1 MAHRVCPPWVG
12 YFLLNP
18 LRKFFENPDKVLGP
32 FVQEGMIV
40 LEPGCGMG
48 YFTLPLARMVGPQGR
63 VVAVE
68 IQEKMLTAL
77 SRRARKAGLLD
88 RMDLRHIGKDGLGIK
103 DLSNRVDF
111 AAAIHVFHE
120 VPDQTVFFKEVWE
133 ALKPGGKLLVIEPKG
148 HISPEEFQQ
157 SLSEAMETGFYSEA
171 LPRGMDGRKALLV
184 KKASES

>member
-1 MAHRVCPPWVG
+1 MAHRVCPPWIG

-18 LRKFFENPDKVLGP
+18 LRKFFENPDKLLGP
-32 FVQEGMIV
+32 FVREGMTV

-63 VVAVE
+63 IVAVE
-68 IQEKMLTAL
+68 IQEKMLSVL

-88 RMDLRHIGKDGLGIK
+88 RMDLRHIDEKGLSIK
-103 DLSNRVDF
+103 DISTQVDF
-111 AAAIHVFHE
+111 AAAIHVVHE

-157 SLSEAMETGFYSEA
+157 SLSEAEETGFHSPPPIKGVE
-171 LPRGMDGRKALLV
+171 GRKALLV
-184 KKASES
+184 KQV

>member
-12 YFLLNP
+12 YILLNP
-18 LRKFFENPDKVLGP
+18 LRKFIENPDKLLGP
-32 FVQEGMIV
+32 FVREGMTV

-48 YFTLPLARMVGPQGR
+48 FFTLPLARMVGPQGR

-68 IQEKMLTAL
+68 VQEKMLSVL
-77 SRRARKAGLLD
+77 SRRARKAKLLG

-111 AAAIHVFHE
+111 TAAIHVVHE
-120 VPDQTVFFKEVWE
+120 VPDQMVFFKEVWE

-148 HISPEEFQQ
+148 HISPKEFQQ
-157 SLSEAMETGFYSEA
+157 SLSEAKETGFHPEA
-171 LPRGMDGRKALLV
+171 LPKGMDGRKALLV
-184 KKASES
+184 KEVVHH